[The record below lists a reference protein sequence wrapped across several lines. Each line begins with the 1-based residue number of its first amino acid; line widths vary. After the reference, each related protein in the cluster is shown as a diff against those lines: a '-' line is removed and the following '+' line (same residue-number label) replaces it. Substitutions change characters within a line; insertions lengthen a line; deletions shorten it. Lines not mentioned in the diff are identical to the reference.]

1 MLNVGPLELVVVV
14 AVALIVVGP
23 ERLPELAR
31 SVGRA
36 LRQLR
41 QVQDE
46 VRDMVAMGVDEDMR
60 RAASDL
66 KRTASDLTK
75 AADMKG
81 AARTVRAEARKTLQ
95 PSARRSSAGKP
106 SEPVTDGPSTPDAPT
121 APDGSALDMTDATDV
136 TDVTD
141 AGAATDAV
149 AAEAAAVVEATD
161 AVAEPEVAGP
171 PADRLVEDAATSPGD
186 GDATEPA

>member
-1 MLNVGPLELVVVV
+1 MLNVGPLELLVVV

-66 KRTASDLTK
+66 
-75 AADMKG
+75 
-81 AARTVRAEARKTLQ
+81 
-95 PSARRSSAGKP
+95 
-106 SEPVTDGPSTPDAPT
+106 
-121 APDGSALDMTDATDV
+121 
-136 TDVTD
+136 
-141 AGAATDAV
+141 
-149 AAEAAAVVEATD
+149 
-161 AVAEPEVAGP
+161 
-171 PADRLVEDAATSPGD
+171 
-186 GDATEPA
+186 

>member
-1 MLNVGPLELVVVV
+1 MLNVGPLELLVVV

-46 VRDMVAMGVDEDMR
+46 VRDMVAMGVDEDVR
-60 RAASDL
+60 KAASDF
-66 KRTASDLTK
+66 KRTTSELTK
-75 AADMKG
+75 AADVRG
-81 AARTVRAEARKTLQ
+81 AARTAGRTVRSEARKTLQ
-95 PSARRSSAGKP
+95 PSTRPASAGTT
-106 SEPVTDGPSTPDAPT
+106 SEPVVDGPSAPDAPT
-121 APDGSALDMTDATDV
+121 AADGSALEATG
-136 TDVTD
+136 
-141 AGAATDAV
+141 AG
-149 AAEAAAVVEATD
+149 EATD

-171 PADRLVEDAATSPGD
+171 PADRLVEDAATPPAD
-186 GDATEPA
+186 GDETEPA